1 VKKEVESHMSEEISD
16 VYRTIEES
24 TQRVSDIRMANAE
37 QEDVESRRNNIIL
50 YRVLES
56 DSTLAEDRNK
66 DDNRFCKHF
75 LFGLNIGIV
84 EEDIRKIIRLGKKIF
99 RQCLHRGQFSYSLE
113 AGI

>member
-1 VKKEVESHMSEEISD
+1 MSEEFSD
-16 VYRTIEES
+16 VCRTVEES
-24 TQRVSDIRMANAE
+24 TQRVADIRIANAE

-50 YRVLES
+50 YRVLEF

-84 EEDIRKIIRLGKKIF
+84 EEDIRKTVRLSKKNQTMPYRVELCAAAPPPPTF
-99 RQCLHRGQFSYSLE
+99 C
-113 AGI
+113 

>member
-1 VKKEVESHMSEEISD
+1 MSEEFSD
-16 VYRTIEES
+16 VCRTVEES
-24 TQRVSDIRMANAE
+24 TQRVADIRIANAE

-50 YRVLES
+50 YRVPES

-84 EEDIRKIIRLGKKIF
+84 EEDIRKTIRLGKKF
-99 RQCLHRGQFSYSLE
+99 RQCPTE
-113 AGI
+113 ANSCTARKQA